1 MWRLGRREQYSDV
14 AARTDPYDEK
24 CDYVSNR
31 GRLRQS
37 QVLMFLALAQ
47 TLHHDQAD
55 TRWLFVPSRH
65 GLERID

>member
-55 TRWLFVPSRH
+55 T
-65 GLERID
+65 